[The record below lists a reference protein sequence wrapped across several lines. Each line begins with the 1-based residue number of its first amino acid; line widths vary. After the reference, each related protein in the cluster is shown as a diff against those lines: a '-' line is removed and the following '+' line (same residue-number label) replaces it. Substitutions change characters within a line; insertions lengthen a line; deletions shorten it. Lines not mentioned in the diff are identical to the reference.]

1 MKKIFLLF
9 IYIFVSFCLSA
20 QKTTVKKTTSKTSN
34 TKDFC
39 AALKKVQADA
49 YNNFE
54 KIVSGEK
61 SMLYDNNKK
70 EVAYASKSILKIPGA
85 MVNYID
91 ETHNSSRKNFVAY
104 FGTYASEEPARKKWE
119 IVKTQLSECLKDYV
133 GYENFGLNFFVKD
146 MPDIRKSLHYYEK
159 RTDNI
164 EKQQITLELEFDH
177 SSNPVYKVSMKV
189 QGMYKSAA
197 PKTNETVSDEPNINT
212 SPGFIT
218 GIDSSNLLSTD
229 NKNQNRYYKEL
240 PITLKKGMGAVFNM
254 ETNAFKPYLIL
265 YSPGDGK
272 SFGVPKITNENNGNR
287 MSISFTAPADTTF
300 YLIFSSNEEN
310 VTGKFYY
317 GYSIL
322 DASQMTFSNDFS
334 LCQKLGYLI
343 TQWQADWDLLPTSVE
358 HHWDTKDPSSSYD
371 CRVTNNTLLK
381 GSNTVINSQ
390 YKEILFSSKD
400 NLAVMEFYSKI
411 CDDIAACLGED
422 WESKSENIEERIS
435 SYFEEKRS
443 YTVTHFFIKGAKGQ
457 PYKNFEVYR
466 KQVGLNLLYEVQLVF
481 N

>member
-39 AALKKVQADA
+39 VALKKVQADA

-70 EVAYASKSILKIPGA
+70 EVAYARRSILKIPGA

-91 ETHNSSRKNFVAY
+91 ETYNPNRKMFVAY
-104 FGTYASEEPARKKWE
+104 FGTYTSEELAEKKME
-119 IVKTQLSECLKDYV
+119 IVKAQLSECLKDY
-133 GYENFGLNFFVKD
+133 ELKD
-146 MPDIRKSLHYYEK
+146 MSNPGVSIPVNWDYHEK
-159 RTDNI
+159 RWDNM
-164 EKQQITLELEFDH
+164 EKQWIQLEISADYKGKWI
-177 SSNPVYKVSMKV
+177 YKVVMNV
-189 QGMYKSAA
+189 WGMEKTAA

-229 NKNQNRYYKEL
+229 NKSQNRYYKEL
-240 PITLKKGMGAVFNM
+240 PITLKKGMGAVFYM
-254 ETNAFKPYLIL
+254 EANAFKPYLIL
-265 YSPGDGK
+265 YSNGDGK

-287 MSISFTAPADTTF
+287 MSISFTTPAETTF
-300 YLIFSSNEEN
+300 YLIFSSHEEN

-411 CDDIAACLGED
+411 CDNIAACLGED